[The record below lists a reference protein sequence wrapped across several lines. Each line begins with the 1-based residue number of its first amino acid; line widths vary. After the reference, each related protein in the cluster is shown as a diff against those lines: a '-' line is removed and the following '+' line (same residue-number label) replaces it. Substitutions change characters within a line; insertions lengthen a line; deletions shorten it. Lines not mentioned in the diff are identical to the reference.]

1 MIPIE
6 KIYNTIRIFALI
18 LVCSIVLAAQG
29 MAAVAQKIFA
39 SPEEAVS
46 ALIDALTKDDQKAL
60 QSILGTDGA
69 SLLSSGDPVADKQG
83 RGKFLE
89 MIVEKH
95 AIEADGQTKAIL
107 VVGRDDWPFPIPV
120 VNKGKGWYFDTGEGK
135 EEILNRRIGKNE
147 LSTIQTMLAVVDAQR
162 EYAMKDLDGDGFL
175 EYAEK
180 FWSDAG
186 KKNGLHWETKEGEEP
201 SPLGELAAEAWA
213 EGYKKRDPK
222 DKPIPYHGY
231 YYRMLMKQGK
241 SATGGAYDYIVKGS
255 MVGGFAVVAYPAQY
269 GNSGI
274 MTFIVNHDGVVYQK
288 DLGKNTEKTA
298 KDMKTFDPDKT
309 WNKVD

>member
-186 KKNGLHWETKEGEEP
+186 KKNGLYWETKEGEEP
-201 SPLGELAAEAWA
+201 SPLGEFAAEAWA

-255 MVGGFAVVAYPAQY
+255 MVGGFAVVAYPAEY
-269 GNSGI
+269 DNSGI

>member
-255 MVGGFAVVAYPAQY
+255 MVGGFAVVAYPAEY
-269 GNSGI
+269 DNSGI

-288 DLGKNTEKTA
+288 DLGKNTEGIA
-298 KDMKTFDPDKT
+298 KDMKIFDPDKT